1 MEEKKLL
8 KNLIDLISW
17 MVNWTKVSINQ
28 TGINLNFDEDQK
40 LLTLMINNQALI
52 SNELKLFTLTID
64 NSKVISDHEIITE
77 LFASLLAFNLN
88 VKLTINKKQYWFS
101 LDSNNNLGYSV
112 SNDQTPE
119 LNNESIIFKLS
130 TIDYE
135 IYGDL
140 KTNFAIFTNYQ
151 YIFNTNDGNLL
162 LTNDNK
168 QNAIYFHQIKLPTLN
183 LTNDKQLL
191 FSYNLT
197 LLNDNLSNNK
207 IINSISVLSN
217 SINQWFKID
226 KLIANFLNNI
236 NDDCKFNVYEEIVRH
251 IQCYEWSIHAIKLQ
265 VIPFYN
271 LATKSDYFIICCPS
285 DNNELFKSWV
295 NLKTHALIELTP
307 TDYEMLKNKH
317 VCNLS
322 MFANNYLAK
331 NYHYEVAIDELS
343 AIANANYHWI
353 KQILDGWLNNNE
365 AFKSLLNDLNI
376 NEIPIVIINELPL
389 ACTWIDSTK
398 QLWINKT
405 VLEDQTDLLHE
416 VATAFIYLFNQHHL
430 NLTNWINSLI
440 TTQCLLSTTDIE
452 SSADRSPINSCNEEP
467 TSSLIKMSFC
477 LPLTELKWRG
487 YIPVK
492 YVLNNQEYQL
502 ESFKDIYVDTCE
514 YCLNLDSVKLFQFFN
529 DNHLQFN
536 TTGNDFTRSRQIPG
550 TNYFIETNLSGKD
563 ILMWTKKLLLFFNID
578 LNNVYYLIMKKNK

>member
-28 TGINLNFDEDQK
+28 TGISLNFDEDKK
-40 LLTLMINNQALI
+40 LLTLIINNQALI

-119 LNNESIIFKLS
+119 LNSESIILKLR
-130 TIDYE
+130 TIDCE
-135 IYGDL
+135 IYSDL

-151 YIFNTNDGNLL
+151 YIFNTNDGNVLFA
-162 LTNDNK
+162 NDNK

-183 LTNDKQLL
+183 LSNDKQLL

-226 KLIANFLNNI
+226 KLIAKFLNNI

-251 IQCYEWSIHAIKLQ
+251 QQCYEWSIHAIKLQ
-265 VIPFYN
+265 VIDFYN
-271 LATKSDYFIICCPS
+271 LATKSDYFIICCAS

-295 NLKTHALIELTP
+295 DLKTHALIELTP

-317 VCNLS
+317 VCTLN

-331 NYHYEVAIDELS
+331 NYHSEVAIDELS
-343 AIANANYHWI
+343 AIANTNYHWI
-353 KQILDGWLNNNE
+353 KQIISKWLNNNE
-365 AFKSLLNDLNI
+365 AFKSLLNDLSI

-389 ACTWIDSTK
+389 ACTWIDSTN

-416 VATAFIYLFNQHHL
+416 VANAFIYLFNQHHL

-440 TTQCLLSTTDIE
+440 TTQCLLNANNYSLSTND
-452 SSADRSPINSCNEEP
+452 NSLNNVTNEQTSIP
-467 TSSLIKMSFC
+467 TKISLS
-477 LPLTELKWRG
+477 LPLSELKWRG
-487 YIPVK
+487 YIPIK
-492 YVLNNQEYQL
+492 YVLNDKEYQL
-502 ESFKDIYVDTCE
+502 ESFKDMYVDTCE
-514 YCLNLDSVKLFQFFN
+514 YCLGLDSAKLFQFFN

-536 TTGNDFTRSRQIPG
+536 TTGNDLTRSRQIPG

-563 ILMWTKKLLLFFNID
+563 VLAWTKKLLLFFSID
-578 LNNVYYLIMKKNK
+578 LSNVYYLVVKRNK

>member
-28 TGINLNFDEDQK
+28 TGISLNFDEDQK

-52 SNELKLFTLTID
+52 SNELKLFTLTIG

-77 LFASLLAFNLN
+77 LFAGLLAFNLN

-112 SNDQTPE
+112 SNDQTLE
-119 LNNESIIFKLS
+119 LNNESIILKLS

-135 IYGDL
+135 IYGNL
-140 KTNFAIFTNYQ
+140 KTNFAIFTNCQ

-162 LTNDNK
+162 LANDNK

-183 LTNDKQLL
+183 LSNDKQLL

-271 LATKSDYFIICCPS
+271 LATQSDFFIICCPS

-295 NLKTHALIELTP
+295 DLKTHALIELTP

-317 VCNLS
+317 VCTLS

-331 NYHYEVAIDELS
+331 NYHYEVAIDELPS
-343 AIANANYHWI
+343 IAKVNYDWI
-353 KQILDGWLNNNE
+353 KQILDEWLNNNE
-365 AFKSLLNDLNI
+365 AFKSLLNDINI

-416 VATAFIYLFNQHHL
+416 VVTAFIYLFNQHHL

-452 SSADRSPINSCNEEP
+452 SSVDSNPINSCNEEP

-536 TTGNDFTRSRQIPG
+536 TTGNDLTRSRQIPG

-563 ILMWTKKLLLFFNID
+563 ILMWTKKLLVFFSID